1 MVEKHHDFFC
11 EHPVSKET
19 KKHPG
24 NVLKKSALSANNR
37 NKKRSPSFIKVQTT
51 SRLLLCVT
59 MGYKKY
65 AKFLALIQALRF
77 QKRLSQQSIS
87 YLNHDWW
94 QIYRIT

>member
-1 MVEKHHDFFC
+1 MVEKHRDFFR

-37 NKKRSPSFIKVQTT
+37 NKLKKKEISFFYQGANNEQTVIMCYNGLQEICK
-51 SRLLLCVT
+51 LLE
-59 MGYKKY
+59 
-65 AKFLALIQALRF
+65 LIQALRF

-87 YLNHDWW
+87 YLNHD
-94 QIYRIT
+94 